1 MSKAKTNSAVSAQTD
16 EVTAVLSTLE
26 RAGFCVMKS
35 IIPAGEIDALRESV
49 VASVRKHSSLPP
61 LQGYVSGS
69 LRAKQGLASYLGY
82 VTGFLRVNQGIA
94 PYLAAPRLMAVIER
108 LFGDYARISHVTG
121 AINAPGIPRGPVHA
135 DWPFNQDAKAHI
147 RAPYPDVLM
156 NMVTMWML
164 TDYTVANGGTIVIP
178 GSHKRHEAPRMGTA
192 FDPMATYKGEVQL
205 QGKAGDVGLF
215 DARTW
220 HSIAPNVS
228 RKERIGVIVRYV
240 PWWLNLQPL
249 RPGTRD
255 RQQIVEANEGKDA
268 KVEPVPLS
276 IYNQLPESAKPL
288 VYHMVDESS

>member
-1 MSKAKTNSAVSAQTD
+1 MSKAKTSSAVSAQTA
-16 EVTAVLSTLE
+16 EVTDVLSTLE
-26 RAGFCVMKS
+26 HAGFCVMKS
-35 IIPAGEIDALRESV
+35 IIPAGDIAALRKSV
-49 VASVRKHSSLPP
+49 GDCVRQNSSLPP
-61 LQGYVSGS
+61 PQ
-69 LRAKQGLASYLGY
+69 GY
-82 VTGFLRVNQGIA
+82 VTGLLRVNQSIA
-94 PYLAAPRLMAVIER
+94 PYLTQPRLMAVIER

-135 DWPFNQDAKAHI
+135 DWPFNQDAKAHV

-192 FDPMATYKGEVQL
+192 LDPMATYPGEVQL

-220 HSIAPNVS
+220 HAIAPNRS
-228 RKERIGVIVRYV
+228 DRERIGVIVRYV

-268 KVEPVPLS
+268 KVEGVPLS
-276 IYNQLPESAKPL
+276 VYNQLPESAKPL
-288 VYHMVDESS
+288 VYHMVNESSR